1 MQQERRERGV
11 GAVGIDVRMWS
22 VILMRDRIQ
31 RCGCMPCRGG
41 NPRERTEGSSVLIQR
56 CCYRYGL
63 VHAVIFLMLAG
74 FIFTGGGCRSVSETN
89 AVEAEGTN
97 PVSIEKEVE
106 ADSYNVNNGN
116 HIAQVGPGF
125 VVRVSVTVAGTTEIE
140 GLTKRVSASGQIR
153 LPLVGNVYVSGLT
166 LDELSRRLTDLYSEY
181 LIDPQVDIEFAK
193 DENSDQ
199 VSPWGY
205 VTVLGRVKNPGRV
218 NIPPTRDLTVSGAI
232 QLAGGFDTSA
242 RDSAVRLT
250 RQDSNGKVVK
260 FSVNLKKV
268 GEQGDIE
275 EDLHLLP
282 GDVVYVPEMIF

>member
-1 MQQERRERGV
+1 
-11 GAVGIDVRMWS
+11 
-22 VILMRDRIQ
+22 MRDKIQ
-31 RCGCMPCRGG
+31 CCYSMQCRGKNLRQLTG
-41 NPRERTEGSSVLIQR
+41 QAQESVFIR
-56 CCYRYGL
+56 
-63 VHAVIFLMLAG
+63 VVIVLMLAC
-74 FIFTGGGCRSVSETN
+74 FVVAGGGCRSVSETN
-89 AVEAEGTN
+89 TAEAEGDN
-97 PVSIEKEVE
+97 PVPVVKEVE
-106 ADSYNVNNGN
+106 ADPYDVNNGN
-116 HIAQVGPGF
+116 YVAQVGPGL

-153 LPLVGNVYVSGLT
+153 LPLVGNVHVSGLT

-232 QLAGGFDTSA
+232 QLAGGLDTSA

-250 RQDSNGKVVK
+250 RQDSNGKVLK
-260 FSVNLKKV
+260 FFVNLKKV
-268 GEQGDIE
+268 GEQGDVE
-275 EDLHLLP
+275 EDLRLLP